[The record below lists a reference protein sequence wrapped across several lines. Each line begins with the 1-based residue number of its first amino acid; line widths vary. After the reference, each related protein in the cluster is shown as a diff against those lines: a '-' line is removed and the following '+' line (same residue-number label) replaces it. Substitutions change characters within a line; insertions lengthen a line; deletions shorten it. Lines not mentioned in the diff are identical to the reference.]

1 MKDKNKIPKGI
12 YCDGC
17 SYLRIL
23 PCLPDQEN
31 GYCEYLGQSDY
42 EINRMDDDKDFEV
55 SQGDTVRIMK
65 GRDLPSSSLLWDGC
79 KECGINSDFEE
90 GDIV

>member
-1 MKDKNKIPKGI
+1 
-12 YCDGC
+12 
-17 SYLRIL
+17 
-23 PCLPDQEN
+23 
-31 GYCEYLGQSDY
+31 
-42 EINRMDDDKDFEV
+42 MDDDKDFEV